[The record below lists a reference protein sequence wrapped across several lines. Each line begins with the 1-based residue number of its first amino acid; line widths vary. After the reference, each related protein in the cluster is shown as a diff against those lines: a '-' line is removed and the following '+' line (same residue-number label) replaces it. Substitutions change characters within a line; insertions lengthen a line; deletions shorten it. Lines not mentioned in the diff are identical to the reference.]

1 MATIAFLI
9 EHEEGHLNPTF
20 RLARR
25 LAARGHRLVYLGLA
39 DGGDL
44 IRKQGFELV
53 PILED
58 LFPRGTIRTLRE
70 MARTGDRAEKVA
82 EIGAAAQAGPR
93 SAYARSFRGMLDGDE
108 ALDRTMRELRPD
120 LIVLTSSYV
129 PHAVILRNRYG
140 LPIVILTTFLRS
152 FPKTEYAAELGR
164 LLMYLGDAKDRL
176 AALLAGN
183 GPARA
188 AGLAPRILAQ
198 VLRMRE
204 LILCP
209 QALELPGQS
218 HEREP
223 EVHYVEPNVDL
234 ERRTEGPFP
243 WEALDPSRRLLY
255 VSLGSQSYVAGRERV
270 AGLLRAVSEAFAA
283 RPDWQVVLST
293 GSLLDPAE
301 IPAPPGGIV
310 TGWAPQL
317 ELLRRAS
324 VAVAHA
330 GLGTVKECI
339 VCGVPLVV
347 FPFLLADQPENAR
360 RVALRGLEVNARR
373 VVHHGLGVQ
382 GDLGNVSASSI
393 ASLVEQ
399 AGHPD
404 LRASVERM
412 RQRFLEVESSGIGVQ
427 RIEEL
432 LFTRREPSPPSPS

>member
-44 IRKQGFELV
+44 VRKQGFEFV
-53 PILED
+53 PILTD
-58 LFPRGTIRTLRE
+58 LFPQGTIRTLRE
-70 MARTGDRAEKVA
+70 MARMGDRAEKVA
-82 EIGAAAQAGPR
+82 EIGAAAQAGPG
-93 SAYARSFRGMLDGDE
+93 SAYARSFRGMLAGDPE
-108 ALDRTMRELRPD
+108 LDRTMRELRPD
-120 LIVLTSSYV
+120 LVVLTSSYV
-129 PHAVILRNRYG
+129 PHAVILRNRYR
-140 LPIVILTTFLRS
+140 LPIVILTTFLRTY
-152 FPKTEYAAELGR
+152 PKSEYAAELGR
-164 LLMYLGDAKDRL
+164 LLMYLGDAKEQL

-188 AGLAPRILAQ
+188 AELAPRILAQ

-209 QALELPGQS
+209 RDLELPGQS

-223 EVHYVEPNVDL
+223 EVYYVEPNVDL
-234 ERRTEGPFP
+234 ERRTEAAFP

-255 VSLGSQSYVAGRERV
+255 VSLGSQSYRVGREQVAGF
-270 AGLLRAVSEAFAA
+270 LRAVAEAFAH

-310 TGWAPQL
+310 TAWAPQI
-317 ELLRRAS
+317 ELLKRAS
-324 VAVAHA
+324 VAVTHA
-330 GLGTVKECI
+330 GLGTLKECI
-339 VCGVPLVV
+339 VCGVPVVV
-347 FPFLLADQPENAR
+347 FPFLLSDQPENAR
-360 RVALRGLEVNARR
+360 RVALKGLEINARR
-373 VVHHGLGVQ
+373 VVHHGLGVK
-382 GDLGNVSASSI
+382 GDLQNVSAAGI

-399 AGHPD
+399 ADGPA
-404 LRASVERM
+404 LRESLERM

-432 LFTRREPSPPSPS
+432 LSERREPSPPSPS

>member
-25 LAARGHRLVYLGLA
+25 LVARGHRLVYLGLP

-44 IRKQGFELV
+44 VRKQGFEFI
-53 PILED
+53 PILTD
-58 LFPRGTIRTLRE
+58 LFPQGTIRTLRE
-70 MARTGDRAEKVA
+70 MARMGDRAEKVA
-82 EIGAAAQAGPR
+82 EIGASAQAGPG
-93 SAYARSFRGMLDGDE
+93 SAYARSFRGMLDGDA
-108 ALDRTMRELRPD
+108 ALDRMMREVRPD
-120 LIVLTSSYV
+120 LFVLTSSYV
-129 PHAVILRNRYG
+129 PHAVILRNRYR
-140 LPIVILTTFLRS
+140 LPIVILTTFLRT
-152 FPKTEYAAELGR
+152 FPKSEYAAELGR
-164 LLMYLGDAKDRL
+164 LLMYLGDAKEQL
-176 AALLAGN
+176 AALLAGP

-188 AGLAPRILAQ
+188 AELAPRILAQ

-209 QALELPGQS
+209 QDLELPGQS

-234 ERRTEGPFP
+234 ERRTEGTFP

-270 AGLLRAVSEAFAA
+270 AGLLRAVAEAFTG

-324 VAVAHA
+324 VAVTHA

-347 FPFLLADQPENAR
+347 FPFLLGDQPDKAR
-360 RVALRGLEVNARR
+360 RVALKGLEINARR

-382 GDLGNVSASSI
+382 GDLQNVSVATI
-393 ASLVEQ
+393 AALVEQ
-399 AGHPD
+399 AGHPG
-404 LRASVERM
+404 LRASLERM
-412 RQRFLEVESSGIGVQ
+412 RQRFLSVESSGIGVL

-432 LFTRREPSPPSPS
+432 LGEKPSPPSPF

>member
-1 MATIAFLI
+1 MATLAFLI

-25 LAARGHRLVYLGLA
+25 LVARGHRVVYLGLP

-44 IRKQGFELV
+44 VRKQGFEFV

-58 LFPRGTIRTLRE
+58 LFPQGTLRTLRE

-82 EIGAAAQAGPR
+82 EIGAAAQAGPA
-93 SAYARSFRGMLDGDE
+93 SAYARSWRGMLAGDA
-108 ALDRTMRELRPD
+108 ALDRMMREMRPD

-129 PHAVILRNRYG
+129 PHALILRNRYR
-140 LPIVILTTFLRS
+140 LPVVILTTFLRT

-164 LLMYLGDAKDRL
+164 LLMYQADAKEQLVD
-176 AALLAGN
+176 LLAGVA
-183 GPARA
+183 PARSA
-188 AGLAPRILAQ
+188 DLAQRILAQ

-209 QALELPGQS
+209 QDLELPGQS

-223 EVHYVEPNVDL
+223 EVHYAEPSVDL
-234 ERRTEGPFP
+234 ERRSEGAFP

-270 AGLLRAVSEAFAA
+270 ASLLCAVSEAFAS

-293 GSLLDPAE
+293 GSLLNPAE
-301 IPAPPGGIV
+301 IPLPPGGIV

-317 ELLRRAS
+317 ELLRRAA
-324 VAVAHA
+324 VAVTHA

-347 FPFLLADQPENAR
+347 FPFLLEDQPESAR
-360 RVALRGLEVNARR
+360 RVALRGLEINARR
-373 VVHHGLGVQ
+373 VVHHGLGVK
-382 GDLGNVSASSI
+382 GDLRSVSATAI
-393 ASLVEQ
+393 AALVER
-399 AGHPD
+399 ADHPD
-404 LRASVERM
+404 LRASMECM
-412 RQRFLEVESSGIGVQ
+412 RQRFLAAESSGIGVQ

-432 LFTRREPSPPSPS
+432 LEERIEPSPPSPS